1 MTELERDIHRLWQDQ
16 SREERTMS
24 IDEVRSKAARFER
37 KVRRANIITGG
48 LFVLLIAVEAWQVWR
63 EPALLERVGDLLT
76 IAAFVYAIYWF
87 RGRVRVQSMP
97 AGLGFTSSVE
107 FYRMQLARQRD
118 LAASPWRYLAL
129 FVPGV
134 ALALLGRTFDRPAGQ
149 TAAIAA
155 FGVLLFLA
163 VAWVH
168 QRNARRLQHEIDELG

>member
-1 MTELERDIHRLWQDQ
+1 MNEPARDIQAMWQDQ
-16 SREERTMS
+16 PREERAMS

-37 KVRRANIITGG
+37 KVRRANIFTGA

-76 IAAFVYAIYWF
+76 IAAFVYVIRWF
-87 RGRVRVQSMP
+87 RRRVRVQSMP

-107 FYRMQLARQRD
+107 FYRVQLARHRD
-118 LAASPWRYLAL
+118 LAANPWRYLAL

-134 ALALLGRTFDRPAGQ
+134 ALGLLGRTLERTAGQ
-149 TAAIAA
+149 TALIAA
-155 FGVLLFLA
+155 FGVLLFLT

-168 QRNARRLQHEIDELG
+168 KRSARRLQQEIDEIG